1 MSIEELKDDPIGGKS
16 ITYEDEVCDIKFHYN
31 YFQTLTLYYTPKI
44 ERKKIFQV
52 SKGKQKLL
60 IS

>member
-1 MSIEELKDDPIGGKS
+1 MQVKKLKYDTIKDKNIIS
-16 ITYEDEVCDIKFHYN
+16 EDKESDIKFHYN

-52 SKGKQKLL
+52 SKGKQRLL

>member
-1 MSIEELKDDPIGGKS
+1 MQVKKLKYDTIKDKNI
-16 ITYEDEVCDIKFHYN
+16 INEDKESDIKFHYN

-44 ERKKIFQV
+44 EKKIFQV
-52 SKGKQKLL
+52 SKSKQKLL